1 MRFMTLSL
9 PPSRPCPRTRLSLWL
24 LLGVAQ
30 SLMAPMAIAQMA
42 ASTESTYHIEVL
54 IFEGKGPLDEGVDGV
69 LSTRAVPEVETAAAG
84 DQAGRLLTLRTGSA
98 LQLAGVREQLG
109 RKGYT
114 VLAHA
119 GWTQTASEWGTR
131 AGLSL
136 ADLGLNLPGLDGAF
150 LLERGSLLHFGMNLL
165 YTNAKGQRF
174 QLSELRRIKF
184 NDRHYYDNP
193 GIGVIAVVSPGV
205 RPR

>member
-9 PPSRPCPRTRLSLWL
+9 PPSRPCVRARLSLWL

-30 SLMAPMAIAQMA
+30 ALIAPVSMAQTA

-54 IFEGKGPLDEGVDGV
+54 IFEGKGPLDEGIDGV
-69 LSTRAVPEVETAAAG
+69 LSPRAVPEVETAAEG

-109 RKGYT
+109 RRGYK
-114 VLAHA
+114 VLAHT
-119 GWTQTASEWGTR
+119 GWTQTASQWGTR

-136 ADLGLNLPGLDGAF
+136 ADLGITLPGLDGAF

-165 YTNAKGQRF
+165 YTNAKGQGF

-184 NDRHYYDNP
+184 NERHYYDNP